1 MYSHYIYF
9 FIIQSHIEMKWIH
22 APLTLIG
29 FCIVRIIYR
38 YSVLHRNILW
48 DKNNRIIVEFHSHI
62 TQKAVIPAGY
72 GFLWEEVE
80 N

>member
-1 MYSHYIYF
+1 
-9 FIIQSHIEMKWIH
+9 MKWIH

-48 DKNNRIIVEFHSHI
+48 DKTNMIIVGFHRHI
-62 TQKAVIPAGY
+62 TQQAVIPTGY

-80 N
+80 T

>member
-1 MYSHYIYF
+1 
-9 FIIQSHIEMKWIH
+9 MKWIH

-48 DKNNRIIVEFHSHI
+48 DKNNRIIVGFHSHI
-62 TQKAVIPAGY
+62 TQQAVIPIGY

>member
-1 MYSHYIYF
+1 
-9 FIIQSHIEMKWIH
+9 MKWIH

-29 FCIVRIIYR
+29 FCIGRIIYR

-48 DKNNRIIVEFHSHI
+48 DKNNRIIAEFHSHI